1 MSRNK
6 VQFQKGLARAASTRP
21 MEARS
26 NATRRLSLGVG
37 PRVLNVPIAAAKR
50 IAS

>member
-6 VQFQKGLARAASTRP
+6 VQFQKGLSESAFDAAYGS
-21 MEARS
+21 EEQCHA
-26 NATRRLSLGVG
+26 ALGVG